1 MVTIEADEE
10 VWRHLQV
17 RKNPGDSMNDVLR
30 RELGLD
36 AAEPRDADT
45 LPDALA
51 AAIDAYEPSGDVATQ
66 TARTALR
73 DAVTWLRDHDGPA
86 KKAAIVAGAKPV
98 DVSEQ
103 QWWARA
109 ARPGLAALAEQGLV
123 ERPTTKTYAIEEE

>member
-10 VWRHLQV
+10 VWRYLQT

-36 AAEPRDADT
+36 DSEPDADT

-51 AAIDAYEPSGDVATQ
+51 AAIDAYEPDADVSTQ

-73 DAVTWLRDHDGPA
+73 EAVTWLAAHEGAA
-86 KKAAIVAGAKPV
+86 KKAAIVDGAH
-98 DVSEQ
+98 DGALSLDT
-103 QWWARA
+103 WWGRA
-109 ARPGLAALAEQGLV
+109 VRPGLAMLAERGLV
-123 ERPTTKTYAIEEE
+123 AKPTSKTYAIEEG